1 MIYLTKGQVLFDNP
15 GMVVYDPTGYYD
27 DGSSVICAAAFAPD
41 EPVCR
46 YEAKFI
52 AYGDLVYNIT
62 DPDKLMEEV
71 IKIDPKSLFNKSSK
85 DVALD
90 TVVENIQ
97 TVESGQPEAAQESVP
112 PQDQA
117 PIAPITNPDQVESV
131 LASTTPT
138 TLPETNIS
146 TTTPVSTEAV
156 VPIVPDVPVEN
167 TLEEI
172 IPIVENVIENAV
184 KVKEITESLSTTTPL
199 TEITF

>member
-1 MIYLTKGQVLFDNP
+1 MIYLTKGQTLFDNP

-27 DGSSVICAAAFAPD
+27 DGSSVVCAAAFAPE

-62 DPDKLMEEV
+62 DPEKLMEEV
-71 IKIDPKSLFNKSSK
+71 IKIDPKSLFSKSNK

-97 TVESGQPEAAQESVP
+97 TVESQQGEVP
-112 PQDQA
+112 QNPVVQQDQT
-117 PIAPITNPDQVESV
+117 PITSPDQVESS
-131 LASTTPT
+131 LASSTPLT
-138 TLPETNIS
+138 PIDPYIS
-146 TTTPVSTEAV
+146 TTTPVTTETV
-156 VPIVPDVPVEN
+156 IPIAPDVPAES

-172 IPIVENVIENAV
+172 IPIVENVIEDATR
-184 KVKEITESLSTTTPL
+184 VKEITESMSTTSPL

>member
-27 DGSSVICAAAFAPD
+27 DGSSVVCAAAFAPE
-41 EPVCR
+41 EPLCR

-52 AYGDLVYNIT
+52 AYGDMIYNIT
-62 DPDKLMEEV
+62 DPEKLMEEV
-71 IKIDPKSLFNKSSK
+71 MKIDPKSLFSKSNK

-97 TVESGQPEAAQESVP
+97 TVEPGQPEVTPDAVL
-112 PQDQA
+112 PQDQ
-117 PIAPITNPDQVESV
+117 APITNPDQVESS
-131 LASTTPT
+131 LASSTPLT
-138 TLPETNIS
+138 SLDPHIS
-146 TTTPVSTEAV
+146 TTTPVTTET
-156 VPIVPDVPVEN
+156 ILPVTPNTPTEN

-172 IPIVENVIENAV
+172 IPIVENVIEDV
-184 KVKEITESLSTTTPL
+184 TRVKEITESVSTTTPL